1 MSNLLFL
8 SQQSLQKLFVGI
20 LLSLLTSMAIGLPI
34 VMTVIAQQTQG
45 ETIAETVSD
54 ENTSELESQSQAPH
68 NSGQTNCDDPED
80 ISRTNRSMMLNVLP
94 PEITMIYKGS
104 EYEGELSE
112 SNYREGETI
121 SELQLPPTNNTANLP
136 SNIVNL
142 NKDSCVQFVI
152 TGTPR
157 TLPPNGLDVSAYT
170 LDNTPVA
177 VLDAAENYTS
187 TFQIMLD
194 DGIYV
199 LLSAATWDPTSADED
214 VGGYVIY
221 NFLVNVTSKPST

>member
-8 SQQSLQKLFVGI
+8 NQQSLQQLFVGI

-34 VMTVIAQQTQG
+34 LMTVIAQQTQG
-45 ETIAETVSD
+45 VAETVSD
-54 ENTSELESQSQAPH
+54 ENMSELESQSQAPH
-68 NSGQTNCDDPED
+68 NSGQTNCDDAED
-80 ISRTNRSMMLNVLP
+80 ISRTNRSMVLNVLP
-94 PEITMIYKGS
+94 PEITMIYKGN

-121 SELQLPPTNNTANLP
+121 SELQPPPTNNTANLP

-152 TGTPR
+152 RGTPR
-157 TLPPNGLDVSAYT
+157 TVPPNSLDVSAYT

-187 TFQIMLD
+187 TFQVTLD
-194 DGIYV
+194 DGIYA

>member
-1 MSNLLFL
+1 MLFL
-8 SQQSLQKLFVGI
+8 NQQSLQQLFVGI
-20 LLSLLTSMAIGLPI
+20 LLSLVTSMAIGLPI

-45 ETIAETVSD
+45 DAETVSD
-54 ENTSELESQSQAPH
+54 ENMSELESQSQVPH
-68 NSGQTNCDDPED
+68 NSGQTNCDDAED
-80 ISRTNRSMMLNVLP
+80 ISRTNRSMVLNVLP
-94 PEITMIYKGS
+94 PEITMIYKGN

-121 SELQLPPTNNTANLP
+121 SELQPPPTNNTANLP
-136 SNIVNL
+136 SNIVSL
-142 NKDSCVQFVI
+142 NKDSCVQFLI

-157 TLPPNGLDVSAYT
+157 TLPPNSLDVSAYT

-187 TFQIMLD
+187 TFQVTLD
-194 DGIYV
+194 DGIYA

>member
-8 SQQSLQKLFVGI
+8 NQQSLQQLFVGI

-45 ETIAETVSD
+45 DAETVSD
-54 ENTSELESQSQAPH
+54 ENMSELESQSQARH
-68 NSGQTNCDDPED
+68 NSGQTNCDDAVD
-80 ISRTNRSMMLNVLP
+80 ISRTNRSMVLNVLP
-94 PEITMIYKGS
+94 PEITLIYKGN

-121 SELQLPPTNNTANLP
+121 SELQPPPTNNTANLP

-142 NKDSCVQFVI
+142 NKDSCVQFAI

-157 TLPPNGLDVSAYT
+157 TLPPNSLDVSAYT

-187 TFQIMLD
+187 TFQVTLD
-194 DGIYV
+194 DGIYA

-221 NFLVNVTSKPST
+221 NFLVNVTSKPNT

>member
-1 MSNLLFL
+1 MN
-8 SQQSLQKLFVGI
+8 QQSLQKLFVGI

-121 SELQLPPTNNTANLP
+121 SELQPSPTNNTANLP

-157 TLPPNGLDVSAYT
+157 TLPPNSLDVSAYT